1 MPFDSWRHTHD
12 SVKVA
17 LVERAHHAHVDCDAE
32 VFGLFRHLIPAV
44 AMARGGELEHE
55 RARNGKVPD
64 LAFRLHQTNAHQR
77 GPGRNQGQLTRQLA
91 ELKIIY
97 AGPSRYPPGSRDKAV
112 DRRARLLP
120 GEYRHT
126 LATLDQRFH
135 GTQPGVMGPLVRRM
149 EEVVGDEGLQCL
161 VVGRWAEG
169 SQHLHDLVQKLAEAR
184 ALHDERTTGVPSTA
198 GNLAVITGPY
208 CRILSCTFVR
218 ALETC
223 LLDRLGHMDAGAREA
238 AQ

>member
-1 MPFDSWRHTHD
+1 MHYRTRHTY
-12 SVKVA
+12 
-17 LVERAHHAHVDCDAE
+17 CN
-32 VFGLFRHLIPAV
+32 GLF
-44 AMARGGELEHE
+44 
-55 RARNGKVPD
+55 
-64 LAFRLHQTNAHQR
+64 
-77 GPGRNQGQLTRQLA
+77 TRQLA

-135 GTQPGVMGPLVRRM
+135 GTQPGVMCPLVRRM

-198 GNLAVITGPY
+198 GNLAVITGRY
-208 CRILSCTFVR
+208 RQILSCTFVR

-223 LLDRLGHMDAGAREA
+223 LLDIWMLGPGRQH
-238 AQ
+238 